1 MNNYIEMAKKAYQV
15 GEQLADQ
22 IDREDPD
29 FSKPLERSLKD
40 QYRLELFSYM
50 LYLIETS
57 KDFSKE
63 RIQFLNEVFGFQY
76 SPEDIQELVSR
87 LKLHDNHFSN
97 MIPVIVKGAF
107 RADQAVSPSYN
118 GHIDVIL
125 PVFQKMGDYAAA
137 YANNGDVLEEVD
149 RKIYNMA
156 LVTWVR
162 SQKDKAH
169 AKQNSKPKYTQPDLS
184 FPTLDELNPSFPPL
198 SGAESHSNMQTQT
211 KEEAKAEE
219 PEPEKLED
227 LMAQLNELTGLKSVK
242 DDVKSLTN
250 LLKIRKIRKE
260 RQMKDI
266 PVSMHLVF
274 TGNPGTG
281 KTTVARLLAKIYHS
295 LGALSKGQLIEVD
308 RSELVGGYVGQ
319 TAIKTQEVTNSALGG
334 VLFID
339 EAYSLTAGKDKQDF
353 GYEAVDTLLV
363 EMENHR
369 DDLVV
374 IVAGYPEP
382 MKEFLN
388 SNPGLKSRFNKFIFF
403 PDYTPEELFDIF
415 DGMCEKGGYHLSEQA
430 AAKAKEIFKDLFDN
444 RDENF
449 ANGRSVRN
457 FFEKVM
463 VNQAN
468 RLAEMEELSDEQLET
483 LEAVDLPLDFGK
495 NEESEDPIVKAA
507 DDYRASLRE
516 LAQLASQTDQE
527 ASSQEGIEQN
537 EVIAIP
543 DEEVIEQL
551 DPKADQAANPDQEQL
566 VLEADQLPAIPQG
579 ASHGQSDD

>member
-1 MNNYIEMAKKAYQV
+1 MNNYLEMAKKAYQV

-57 KDFSKE
+57 KDFSKD
-63 RIQFLNEVFGFQY
+63 RIKFLNEVFGFSY
-76 SPEDIQELVSR
+76 SPEDIRELVSR

-162 SQKDKAH
+162 SQKGKAH
-169 AKQNSKPKYTQPDLS
+169 VKESSKLNYNQPDLS
-184 FPTLDELNPSFPPL
+184 FPSLEELNPDFPSL
-198 SGAESHSNMQTQT
+198 SGMETSKNIQAKT
-211 KEEAKAEE
+211 KEEAQAEE
-219 PEPEKLED
+219 PKPEKLED

-295 LGALSKGQLIEVD
+295 LGALSKGQLVEVD

-388 SNPGLKSRFNKFIFF
+388 SNPGLKSRFNKYIFF

-415 DGMCEKGGYHLSEQA
+415 NGMCEKGGYHLSTQA
-430 AAKAKEIFKDLFDN
+430 ADQAKEIFKDLFDH

-483 LEAVDLPLDFGK
+483 LEADDLPLDFGK
-495 NEESEDPIVKAA
+495 SEENEDPIIKAA
-507 DDYRASLRE
+507 DQYRASLHE
-516 LAQLASQTDQE
+516 LAKIAGQEDQAE
-527 ASSQEGIEQN
+527 DEQG
-537 EVIAIP
+537 VMDP
-543 DEEVIEQL
+543 EEVLEEPTDEKTIQQPMDKTDSAA
-551 DPKADQAANPDQEQL
+551 DPSEVTDC
-566 VLEADQLPAIPQG
+566 LPAIPQG
-579 ASHGQSDD
+579 ESHDKPHD